1 MYFFPKTFGHVEKNT
16 YLCIRFQKQTKTTSI
31 MTKETAN
38 IIKSITASQKAYRE
52 QLINLVFDLIDSA
65 LNRHNEDE
73 GKIFLGRKVV
83 LAESRRR
90 GGNLASMN
98 VNVAE
103 NIFYDKN
110 FRSIQVEG
118 EDDDYNEII
127 IGEFSTMP
135 IGMVEEVV
143 NAIIETA
150 KSE

>member
-1 MYFFPKTFGHVEKNT
+1 
-16 YLCIRFQKQTKTTSI
+16 

-65 LNRHNEDE
+65 LNRHNEPE
-73 GKIFLGRKVV
+73 GRIFLGTKIILIEKKV
-83 LAESRRR
+83 R

-103 NIFYDKN
+103 HIYYDKE
-110 FRSIQVEG
+110 SHEIQVEG
-118 EDDDYNEII
+118 ESADYDDII
-127 IGEFSTMP
+127 IGDFSTMP
-135 IGMVEEVV
+135 IGMLEEVV
-143 NAIIETA
+143 KAIIETA